1 MWQLI
6 VIYLFSS
13 LSSKKKNF
21 IAPEILNQTSIVFKK
36 YFKIFNLQKKLT
48 ASEEFTNKV
57 QCSNNTKNFGLET
70 KHEELQQ
77 KLTNATSQHSRLQI
91 VCSLLCGALYPLYLR
106 SHQLISERHLLEDIV
121 DQGETTMEQL
131 RLLIETLNEEMQSC
145 GSRSFNDCDS
155 GLILSRDKM
164 KDLKMS
170 PVMRFRKYTIMI
182 LAANRLCFLSR
193 TSKRL
198 FSTYDVAL
206 GPISLIVQTMIITS
220 EPKAFAGNCLILLLL
235 LIIYLVSQFV
245 RRYIIHMELKKK
257 ENHSKDGAKRTR
269 SIILTMSFPIII
281 F

>member
-1 MWQLI
+1 MGNVVVNCYI
-6 VIYLFSS
+6 SFSS
-13 LSSKKKNF
+13 LSSRKKNF
-21 IAPEILNQTSIVFKK
+21 IAPEILNQISIILKK
-36 YFKIFNLQKKLT
+36 YFKIFSLQRKLT

-57 QCSNNTKNFGLET
+57 QSSNNTNFGLEA
-70 KHEELQQ
+70 KHEELQK
-77 KLTNATSQHSRLQI
+77 KLTLATSQHSRLQI

-121 DQGETTMEQL
+121 DQGETTMDQL

-145 GSRSFNDCDS
+145 GSRSFNDCNS
-155 GLILSRDKM
+155 GLILSGGKM
-164 KDLKMS
+164 KDLKLS

-220 EPKAFAGNCLILLLL
+220 EPKAFAGNCLHSLVVPY
-235 LIIYLVSQFV
+235 YLFGQSVHVQM
-245 RRYIIHMELKKK
+245 YHTYGIKKK
-257 ENHSKDGAKRTR
+257 GKIVKMEQREHEAS
-269 SIILTMSFPIII
+269 S
-281 F
+281 